1 MRRDYMSDYEEVPTS
16 LDPRRPLVQTVLNL
30 ALNYNGDNAAQD
42 VADVAMSLSVLA
54 KLNGIESDQVLKL
67 LYASETNATT
77 AAHYILYNPE

>member
-1 MRRDYMSDYEEVPTS
+1 MSDYEEVPTS
-16 LDPRRPLVQTVLNL
+16 LDPRRPLVQTVLKL
-30 ALNYNGDNAAQD
+30 ALNYDGDNAAQD

-77 AAHYILYNPE
+77 AAHYILYDPE